1 MEFKIRCS
9 AIGQI
14 MTSPRTKGAALSETA
29 KTYCET
35 WLKERLYDRRAEVSS
50 VHMRKGNAVEA
61 AAIDFAQ
68 GIMEPDGIWFKNETA
83 FADDHMKGTP
93 DLIVGTAVYDI
104 KSPWSWTTF
113 PLFETEPDKAYWWQL
128 QGYMALTG
136 CDRAAVLYCLMNA
149 PDEMVFEEARRMS
162 YARGLGGNTEETWAE
177 AHRQMTYDDVP
188 VHLRF
193 KAFPVER
200 DEAAIQSIRDRVE
213 ACRDYICELE
223 NKV

>member
-1 MEFKIRCS
+1 
-9 AIGQI
+9 
-14 MTSPRTKGAALSETA
+14 MTAPRTKGATLSETA

-35 WLKERLYDRRAEVSS
+35 WLKERLYDRQTEVSS
-50 VHMRKGNAVEA
+50 VQMRKGNSVES

-68 GIMEPDGIWFKNETA
+68 GIMEPDGIWFKNEINY
-83 FADDHMKGTP
+83 ADDHMKGTP
-93 DLIVGTAVYDI
+93 DLIVASAVYDI

-113 PLFETEPDKAYWWQL
+113 PLFDTEPDKAYWWQL

-162 YARGLGGNTEETWAE
+162 YARGLGGNTDETWVE

-193 KAFPVER
+193 KAFQVER
-200 DEAAIQSIRDRVE
+200 EEDAIQSIRDKVE
-213 ACRDYICELE
+213 ACREYIEDLSI
-223 NKV
+223 KF